1 MCEKRFIVQG
11 AFSHNFTKYVL
22 TKVLKIKRNKFI
34 RILFFGLSKKIFKIL
49 HFQKVL

>member
-1 MCEKRFIVQG
+1 MAEKSFVVQG

-34 RILFFGLSKKIFKIL
+34 RIIFFGLSKKIFKII
-49 HFQKVL
+49 KI